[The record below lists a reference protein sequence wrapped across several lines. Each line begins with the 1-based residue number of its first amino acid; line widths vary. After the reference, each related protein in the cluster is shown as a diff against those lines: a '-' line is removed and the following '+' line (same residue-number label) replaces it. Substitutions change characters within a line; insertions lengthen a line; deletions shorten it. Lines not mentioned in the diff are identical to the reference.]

1 MVERYLLIHPAS
13 GTARSGRGVAAP
25 RQARSVTDLRV
36 ALFSNNKPNVRP
48 FFTELRRHLLD
59 SGAASVDLM
68 GKLSAAFPASQ
79 ETLGHLRGWDLV
91 VNAIG
96 D

>member
-1 MVERYLLIHPAS
+1 MRRYTLVHPAS
-13 GTARSGRGVAAP
+13 GTARSGRGTVAP
-25 RQARSVTDLRV
+25 REFRSVAGKDV
-36 ALFSNNKPNVRP
+36 ALFSNNKPNVTP
-48 FFTELRRHLLD
+48 FFEALRGELQE
-59 SGAASVDLM
+59 SGARRVELM

-79 ETLGHLRGWDLV
+79 ETLGHLRSYDLV